1 MTSSELPR
9 KAGIIV
15 LSRTITVIVQMTSMV
30 VLTRILTKEDF
41 GLLTFLLM
49 LYTSVITVAHLGLP
63 ESIFYFFE
71 KVAPD
76 ARKNFALL
84 TGRTLF
90 RLSLGA
96 SLFLLAFNFIAPYW
110 GFETRGLVLPLILLV
125 LLELPTLP
133 MPNILIAID
142 RAKQAAWLNVISSI
156 IQFAVL
162 TVPAILNQPL
172 RIIVFA
178 LLGYGV
184 LRFYL
189 SAFLFL
195 KNFPGRGEA
204 LPRGMVGE
212 QLRYS
217 IPVGIAQIIWG
228 INRQIDKYIVAAFLP
243 VTVYAV
249 YVVGSWE
256 IPIIPTIAYSV
267 ASVMMPSLVNHFL
280 NREKPEMLALWR
292 QAIRKVSIL
301 VLPLTVMLLLV
312 AEEFIA
318 VLFSK
323 SYIDAALPF
332 RIYTL
337 ILLHRVAAYTSLLK
351 AIDETRT
358 ITISAVLLLGSNIV
372 LSIPLVMVMGIAG
385 PPTATLLANLISW
398 IYILTRIR
406 KSLSIEFREVFPFGF
421 YGKTLA
427 VAVLSAVPVYLLGNA
442 IETPLLIA
450 LVWKSLAYLGL
461 YALTATLLGIVKKE
475 DWRFI
480 IKFSR

>member
-15 LSRTITVIVQMTSMV
+15 LSRTITVIVQMSSMV
-30 VLTRILTKEDF
+30 VLTRILSKEEF

-49 LYTSVITVAHLGLP
+49 LYTSVMTVAHLGLP

-71 KVAPD
+71 KVAP
-76 ARKNFALL
+76 ASRRNFALM

-96 SLFLLAFNFIAPYW
+96 SLFLLAFNFISPYW
-110 GFETRGLVLPLILLV
+110 GFETHGLVLPLILLV
-125 LLELPTLP
+125 VLELPTLP

-142 RAKQAAWLNVISSI
+142 RAKQAAWLNIISSLV
-156 IQFAVL
+156 QFSVL
-162 TVPAILNQPL
+162 TVPALLNQPL

-178 LLGYGV
+178 LLGYGCIR
-184 LRFYL
+184 LAI
-189 SAFLFL
+189 SAFLFF
-195 KNFPGRGEA
+195 KNFPGQAEK
-204 LPRGMVGE
+204 LPKGMVGE

-217 IPVGIAQIIWG
+217 IPVGLAQILWG
-228 INRQIDKYIVAAFLP
+228 LNRQIDKYIVAAFLP

-280 NREKPEMLALWR
+280 NQEKTQLLALWR
-292 QAIRKVSIL
+292 QAIHKVSVL
-301 VLPLTVMLLLV
+301 VLPLTVLLLLV

-318 VLFSK
+318 VLFSE
-323 SYIDAALPF
+323 SYIAAALPF

-358 ITISAVLLLGSNIV
+358 ITFSAILLLGSNIL
-372 LSIPLVMVMGIAG
+372 LSIPLVMIMGIAG

-398 IYILTRIR
+398 IYILTRI
-406 KSLSIEFREVFPFGF
+406 KKALNVGFRDVFPFRF
-421 YGKTLA
+421 YSR
-427 VAVLSAVPVYLLGNA
+427 VLGTAILTAIPVYLLSSV
-442 IETPLLIA
+442 IQSTLLVA
-450 LVWKSLAYLGL
+450 LVWKSAAYLAA
-461 YALTATLLGIVKKE
+461 YALAATALGIVKKE
-475 DWRFI
+475 DWRFLLR
-480 IKFSR
+480 FLR